1 MDYDF
6 QKKGVITLL
15 EHLKKDV
22 CEIAKKAQREGLC
35 KHKSGNFSSRDKDS
49 GLFVFTPSGIDREL
63 LTPRDMIIVD
73 KDVRVVENLSNL
85 KPTSEL
91 LMHLKIYEKRP
102 DVMAVAHT
110 HSKYATS
117 FAVLSKPI
125 PAIVYE
131 LQALGAKEGYV
142 PVAPYGRPG
151 TLDLAN
157 KVASVCINSDVA
169 LMEKHG
175 SVGVG
180 KDIYDAYLKVS
191 YLEELAEI
199 YYYVLTLNGGKN
211 PDILPASEIVKWAY
225 PKEVILSKQ

>member
-1 MDYDF
+1 M
-6 QKKGVITLL
+6 L
-15 EHLKKDV
+15 EHLKKDI
-22 CEIAKKAQREGLC
+22 CEIAKRAQREGLC

-102 DVMAVAHT
+102 DIMAVAHT

-199 YYYVLTLNGGKN
+199 YYYVLTLNGGKK

>member
-1 MDYDF
+1 M
-6 QKKGVITLL
+6 KKLNNEGVIILL
-15 EHLKKDV
+15 EHLKKDI

-35 KHKSGNFSSRDKDS
+35 KHKSGNFSGRDKES
-49 GLFVFTPSGIDREL
+49 GLFVFSPSGIDREL
-63 LTPRDMIIVD
+63 LTPRDMIVVD
-73 KDVRVVENLSNL
+73 KDVRVIENLSNL

-91 LMHLKIYEKRP
+91 LMHLKVYEERP
-102 DVMAVAHT
+102 DVMAIAHT

-117 FAVLSKPI
+117 FAVLNKSI

-142 PVAPYGRPG
+142 PVASYGRPG
-151 TLDLAN
+151 TWDLAE
-157 KVASVCINSDVA
+157 KVAGKLKNSDVT

-175 SVGVG
+175 SVAVG

-199 YYYVLTLNGGKN
+199 YYNVLTLNRGEE
-211 PDILPASEIVKWAY
+211 PDVLPNSEIEKWAY
-225 PKEVILSKQ
+225 PKEVTFSK